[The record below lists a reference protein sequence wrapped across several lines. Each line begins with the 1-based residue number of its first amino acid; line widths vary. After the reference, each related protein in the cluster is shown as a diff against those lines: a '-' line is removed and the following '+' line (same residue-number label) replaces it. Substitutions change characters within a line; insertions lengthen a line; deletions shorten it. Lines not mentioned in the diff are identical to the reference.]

1 MPLFQGDLSQKGVL
15 AKLGFN
21 ASWINT
27 VMRCVTSVR
36 YAAKVNGNLTDPFIP
51 TRGIRQG
58 DPISPYLFLLCAEG
72 LSCLLQKK

>member
-51 TRGIRQG
+51 TRGIR
-58 DPISPYLFLLCAEG
+58 
-72 LSCLLQKK
+72 